1 MVIGHVRTATNSFQK
16 MVQSLLLL
24 IKQTLIFFLGEKS
37 CSKEEKVTSE
47 QNEETGWHILKYHI
61 RENIAFADG
70 LIAFVIAKLKPKRI
84 LCTIVLKCY
93 PGSIPVA
100 NQIKGCILM
109 WGVSTSF
116 MSFYYPE
123 FYNEPSDMKG
133 CLSVRGGE
141 AVSCRAA
148 TEAGASRRFSSEQ
161 NGTQIQERPFEDK
174 IISPLGED
182 SSCQGWRVYAREGKV
197 LERLGLMIMPNA

>member
-1 MVIGHVRTATNSFQK
+1 MMMMMTIVMIMWMMVVILLRCVKLVIGHVRTATNSFQK

-37 CSKEEKVTSE
+37 CSKEEKVTFE
-47 QNEETGWHILKYHI
+47 QNQETGWHILKYHI

-70 LIAFVIAKLKPKRI
+70 LIAFVIAKLKPKRT

-93 PGSIPVA
+93 PGSIPVTD
-100 NQIKGCILM
+100 QIKGCILM

-123 FYNEPSDMKG
+123 FFNE
-133 CLSVRGGE
+133 
-141 AVSCRAA
+141 
-148 TEAGASRRFSSEQ
+148 TFWH
-161 NGTQIQERPFEDK
+161 ERM
-174 IISPLGED
+174 PLGAGRRG
-182 SSCQGWRVYAREGKV
+182 SILQSCNRGWGKQKI
-197 LERLGLMIMPNA
+197 LKWAKWNTDPEKTIWR